1 MIGQLLRD
9 LRQPEYVHTLLNPLS
24 IYGLGVALS
33 ALLLALFL
41 RNRPAQGIALAL
53 IFICALAV
61 WPVVYFG
68 ERAYDNILTMADED
82 GRAWLDEHEERA
94 ETLMYLFYALAA
106 VSAAA
111 LVVPIK
117 WPRAAFPLAV
127 ATALLAIG
135 ALGAGT
141 NIAHSGGKVRHRE
154 FRTIPPPGNDKS
166 ER

>member
-1 MIGQLLRD
+1 M
-9 LRQPEYVHTLLNPLS
+9 
-24 IYGLGVALS
+24 
-33 ALLLALFL
+33 
-41 RNRPAQGIALAL
+41 

-68 ERAYDNILTMADED
+68 ERAYDNILTMTDED
-82 GRAWLDEHEERA
+82 GRAWLEEHEERA
-94 ETLMYLFYALAA
+94 ETLMYVFYLLAA

-111 LVVPIK
+111 LFVPTK
-117 WPRAAFPLAV
+117 WPQTAFPLAV

-141 NIAHSGGKVRHRE
+141 TIAHSGGKVRHRE